1 MQKITTKLPQ
11 TIPPP
16 NEDNQPTMQ
25 NTTTGK
31 PFLTTF
37 LLSQFLG
44 IFGID
49 RFYLGNKVSGS
60 IKLLTLGG
68 LGIWVLVDQLLLL
81 TNNIKDANGNQPTGY
96 KENRTIAII
105 IFIIFWIIIE
115 GVVYYR
121 LVLTSKKPSLS
132 ITRSVTSSSGN
143 TLQQIAPTDN
153 IPFVTPMPTVTGLPL
168 GTAINGIG
176 EANGYT
182 VKVTNVI
189 LNPPITGDPPD
200 NGMQYLEIDLSVTN
214 TKGQPG
220 TIPGVFYYQNGAGRF
235 FSAAD
240 IKGNLPWKM
249 ADFSNKNIVI
259 SGKESVYSTTFNP
272 GLTINNVYLIYQIN
286 PGDQGHLFWD
296 KTLDPLASK
305 TFTIFDLFK

>member
-200 NGMQYLEIDLSVTN
+200 NGMQYLEIDLSITN
-214 TKGQPG
+214 TKRQAGPL
-220 TIPGVFYYQNGAGRF
+220 PGVFYYQNGDGRH
-235 FSAAD
+235 
-240 IKGNLPWKM
+240 M
-249 ADFSNKNIVI
+249 AVNKELQGKFSNKSVVRF
-259 SGKESVYSTTFNP
+259 GKESLYANTYRTTLP
-272 GLTINNVYLIYQIN
+272 QQYVYLIYQIK
-286 PGDQGHLFWD
+286 PGDHGQLFWENS
-296 KTLDPLASK
+296 LDSMTNK
-305 TFTIFDLFK
+305 TFVFELFK